1 MCVGGRGGGGGV
13 ENVTAPPEE
22 RDEAFDFVRMY
33 QHEKY
38 HYYRIIQQ
46 NVFLPMKHFL
56 KVFCVSGPCKKK
68 IHERIIIITADLI

>member
-1 MCVGGRGGGGGV
+1 MKRLTLLECI
-13 ENVTAPPEE
+13 N
-22 RDEAFDFVRMY
+22 M
-33 QHEKY
+33 KNII
-38 HYYRIIQQ
+38 YYRIIQ